1 MKQATL
7 DFEKAVWL
15 AMRSVLPNVQ
25 LKGCAFHWTQ
35 ALWRKVQEL
44 GLQAAYTSDD
54 GVRKLMALPFLP
66 RREIRPMFQ
75 LFRRQAQTQPL
86 QDLVSYINKQWIES
100 TVFPPKSWSV
110 YRQPV
115 RTNNDLEGWHNAL
128 NRRANGQSGLPLY
141 LLIELLEKE
150 ARLTTI
156 TIRLVSDQKLSRVQ
170 RKCYSNIQR
179 KLFEFWEKFD
189 NREISAENLLRS
201 CSHLNGPL
209 RH

>member
-1 MKQATL
+1 MLLTGKY
-7 DFEKAVWL
+7 
-15 AMRSVLPNVQ
+15 VLS
-25 LKGCAFHWTQ
+25 
-35 ALWRKVQEL
+35 KVQEL
-44 GLQAAYTSDD
+44 GLQAAYTCDD
-54 GVRKLMALPFLP
+54 GVYRYIRKLMALPFLP

-75 LFRRQAQTQPL
+75 LLRRQAQTQPL

-209 RH
+209 RHWTAKYF

>member
-1 MKQATL
+1 MANGIL
-7 DFEKAVWL
+7 FPIL
-15 AMRSVLPNVQ
+15 MLLPDKY
-25 LKGCAFHWTQ
+25 L
-35 ALWRKVQEL
+35 LSKVQEL

-54 GVRKLMALPFLP
+54 GVYRYIRKLMALPFLP

-75 LFRRQAQTQPL
+75 LLRRQAQTQPL

-100 TVFPPKSWSV
+100 TVFPPKNWSV
-110 YRQPV
+110 YRQPM

-156 TIRLVSDQKLSRVQ
+156 TIRLVSDQKLFRVQ

-189 NREISAENLLRS
+189 NRKISAENLLRS